1 MNFIVVIGRTYDTMI
16 DLWSMACTVFE
27 IYSGKILFAGKT
39 NNEMLKLMFDV
50 KGRMPNKVVKKAM
63 FREKHFDESFN
74 FMFVE
79 TDKITQ
85 KVFLN
90 VFLFQSWNFLTDAKY
105 FSGISLKRTSW
116 VQKYCPFH

>member
-1 MNFIVVIGRTYDTMI
+1 MNFLVVIGRTYDTMI

-39 NNEMLKLMFDV
+39 NNEMLKLMFDA

-63 FREKHFDESFN
+63 FREKHFDENFN

-85 KVFLN
+85 KVKLSFYPTL
-90 VFLFQSWNFLTDAKY
+90 
-105 FSGISLKRTSW
+105 R
-116 VQKYCPFH
+116 